1 MPTRRRVLAELGA
14 GMAVMVGMAGC
25 STDYLAGETTRPTG
39 QSTDWQ
45 NTTGPNTSGPG
56 DSPYVRVYR
65 QVSPSVAQVQ
75 VTASGG
81 AGLGSATIYDDRHL
95 VTNQHVVQN
104 GTEVSV
110 VYPGG
115 NYTTASVKGADA
127 YSDLAVLGVEGH
139 PDGAAPLEFATGD
152 PPIGTEVVVIGAP
165 FGLEG
170 SISEG
175 VVSGIDRSL
184 PAPNDFRIPDA
195 IQTDAAANP
204 GNSGGPLVALDGT
217 PIGIVNSGAGNN
229 ITFAISGALAARVVP
244 ALIERGS
251 YDHAYMGV
259 AIRNLSPALAR
270 ANNHPTLRGVY
281 VHRVLQDGPATGVL
295 QGSDGSTRAL
305 GRRVPTGGDVIVALD
320 GNSTHDSGQLGTHL
334 ALQKAP
340 GDTVRVTVVRDG
352 SRETVRM
359 ELGTRPPPS

>member
-25 STDYLAGETTRPTG
+25 STDYLAGEPTG
-39 QSTDWQ
+39 STEQSTDWQ
-45 NTTGPNTSGPG
+45 NTTGPNTSGG
-56 DSPYVRVYR
+56 VDSPYVRVYR
-65 QVSPSVAQVQ
+65 QVSPSVARVQ
-75 VTASGG
+75 VTTSGTP
-81 AGLGSATIYDDRHL
+81 GLGSATIYDDRHL
-95 VTNQHVVQN
+95 VTNQHVVDD
-104 GTEVSV
+104 GTEVTV

-115 NYTTASVKGADA
+115 NYSTASVNGSDV
-127 YSDLAVLGVEGH
+127 YSDLAVLGVDGH
-139 PDGAAPLEFATGD
+139 PDGATPLEFATGD
-152 PPIGTEVVVIGAP
+152 PPIGTEVVVIGSP

-184 PAPNDFRIPDA
+184 SAPNDFRIPDA

-217 PIGIVNSGAGNN
+217 PIGVVNSGAGND
-229 ITFAISGALAARVVP
+229 ITFAISGALVDRVVP

-251 YDHAYMGV
+251 YDHSYMGV
-259 AIRNLSPALAR
+259 GIRDLSPALAR
-270 ANNHPTLRGVY
+270 ANDHRTLRGVY
-281 VHRVLQDGPATGVL
+281 VHHVLEDGPAAGVL

-305 GRRVPTGGDVIVALD
+305 GRSVPTGGDVIVALD
-320 GNSTHDSGQLGTHL
+320 GSSTPDSGRLGTYL

-340 GDTVRVTVVRDG
+340 GDTVRVTVIRDG
-352 SRETVRM
+352 SREAVRM